1 MPNLFWHFSYSQK
14 IQFSNILIQ
23 QKWWK
28 VISVQKLFTVGMI
41 FFKKKFSSQKFD
53 GANFEIEND
62 LTDDTVSRNGLN
74 LIITKTILSGSDSI
88 KKIYSIIL
96 RYTGFEWLKN
106 SEQPIRVLIN
116 ERCVNLHWIKVYR
129 IGPWWHNGTGI
140 PCKQQVC

>member
-1 MPNLFWHFSYSQK
+1 MESDLSSK
-14 IQFSNILIQ
+14 IIHRWND
-23 QKWWK
+23 
-28 VISVQKLFTVGMI
+28 
-41 FFKKKFSSQKFD
+41 FFQKKFSSQKFD

-62 LTDDTVSRNGLN
+62 LTDDTVSRNGLY

-116 ERCVNLHWIKVYR
+116 ERCVNLH
-129 IGPWWHNGTGI
+129 
-140 PCKQQVC
+140 

>member
-1 MPNLFWHFSYSQK
+1 
-14 IQFSNILIQ
+14 
-23 QKWWK
+23 
-28 VISVQKLFTVGMI
+28 MI

-116 ERCVNLHWIKVYR
+116 ERCVNLH
-129 IGPWWHNGTGI
+129 
-140 PCKQQVC
+140 